1 MLHSS
6 TAPRTPVA
14 LVTGASSGIGRATAL
29 ALHAA
34 GFRTYATARQP
45 DRVADLAAHD
55 LIALA
60 LDVRDESSMQQAIA
74 RIASDGPTIDVLV
87 NNAGYG
93 QNGPV
98 EELPMPA
105 IRAQF
110 DTNVFGL
117 VRLTQLVLPHMR
129 RAGRGRIINVSSVG
143 GEITAPGAGAY
154 HASKYAVEA
163 FTDALRMEV
172 ARFGIQ
178 VVSIQP
184 GGVRTEF
191 VRTSAAQRLEL
202 PADSPY
208 RYFVE
213 QMERATAKMFASDS
227 AWGILQPEEVA
238 TAIVRAATARRPSAR
253 YKVGAAARL
262 LPLLRR
268 VLPVGLWDA
277 MWARQFPA
285 VP

>member
-1 MLHSS
+1 MS
-6 TAPRTPVA
+6 TVLVPPRTSVA

-34 GFRTYATARQP
+34 GFRTYATARQVN
-45 DRVADLAAHD
+45 RVADLAD
-55 LIALA
+55 RGLITLA
-60 LDVRDESSMQQAIA
+60 LDVCDESSMQHAIA
-74 RIASDGPTIDVLV
+74 RVTADSPALDVLV

-93 QNGPV
+93 LNGPV

-110 DTNVFGL
+110 DANVFGL

-129 RAGRGRIINVSSVG
+129 RSGRGRIINISSAG
-143 GEITAPGAGAY
+143 GEFTAPGTGAY

-191 VRTSAAQRLEL
+191 IRTSIGHRPEL
-202 PADSPY
+202 RADSPY

-213 QMERATAKMFASDS
+213 QMERATTKMFASDS
-227 AWGILQPEEVA
+227 AWGILQPEDVA
-238 TAIVRAATARRPSAR
+238 IAIVRAATADRVRAR
-253 YKVGAAARL
+253 YKVGVVARL

-268 VLPVGLWDA
+268 ALPVRVWDA